1 VLFAAD
7 QGSGGGSFGL
17 IMIVLL
23 IGAMYFMMIR
33 PQTKRRREAMQMQ
46 AGLAV
51 GDEVMTGGGI
61 FATVTAVEDETVL
74 LEVAPGITMR
84 FARGA
89 IARVMP
95 RESEPAISEPAA
107 SDGAKP
113 SSVDNTDAEKTIE
126 QA

>member
-7 QGSGGGSFGL
+7 QGSGGSSFGL

-23 IGAMYFMMIR
+23 IGAMYFLMIR

-46 AGLAV
+46 STLAP

-61 FATVTAVEDETVL
+61 YATVTSIEDDTVL
-74 LEVAPGITMR
+74 LQVAPGITLR
-84 FARGA
+84 FARAA
-89 IARVMP
+89 IARVLP
-95 RESEPAISEPAA
+95 RESESTA
-107 SDGAKP
+107 SDAPMGGTA
-113 SSVDNTDAEKTIE
+113 DNSDAEKTIE

>member
-1 VLFAAD
+1 MLIAAD
-7 QGSGGGSFGL
+7 QGSGGSSFGL

-23 IGAMYFMMIR
+23 IGAMYFLMIR
-33 PQTKRRREAMQMQ
+33 PQSKRRREAMQMQ
-46 AGLAV
+46 ATLAS

-61 FATVTAVEDETVL
+61 FATVTAVEDDAVL
-74 LEVAPGITMR
+74 LEVAPGVTMR

-95 RESEPAISEPAA
+95 RESEPTEPPA
-107 SDGAKP
+107 
-113 SSVDNTDAEKTIE
+113 DNTDAQKTIE